1 LIRYCIGIGG
11 LAVISHV
18 LKEKEDLKAKS
29 ESTKYYK
36 RDEIKTHNTPESLWV
51 YYKGMVLSKM
61 TQYPV
66 LRPFRLGL
74 NWRSWLKNHKRTSLW
89 CYWIRSSPSGRYVEF
104 TFGSRWRSWAILEP
118 LSTASNRNGSWNI
131 ISVLYWWSRS

>member
-11 LAVISHV
+11 LAVIWYV

-51 YYKGMVLSKM
+51 YYKGTVLSKIGLFE
-61 TQYPV
+61 P
-66 LRPFRLGL
+66 LRLG
-74 NWRSWLKNHKRTSLW
+74 
-89 CYWIRSSPSGRYVEF
+89 
-104 TFGSRWRSWAILEP
+104 
-118 LSTASNRNGSWNI
+118 SNR
-131 ISVLYWWSRS
+131 RS